1 MHNDCY
7 SFEEAQNCAQIK
19 YRMKGRFGREAD
31 MAEQMR
37 VKKKYEE
44 EEWDRR
50 VYV

>member
-1 MHNDCY
+1 
-7 SFEEAQNCAQIK
+7 
-19 YRMKGRFGREAD
+19 MKGRFGREAD